1 MSQLGPILNSCRQPG
16 ARHVA
21 VEIDQ
26 RAGQGPAGDQC
37 QRQTGSGIADQIM
50 RDLRE
55 TSPQLP
61 QITRD
66 IGASTASIPVLLGM
80 TQQTLAEL
88 EALLHQLRNSWLL
101 YGGGA
106 TTPGGGRLPPKRCD
120 HEAHPDTTCHA
131 PCAC

>member
-1 MSQLGPILNSCRQPG
+1 VLASLDL
-16 ARHVA
+16 
-21 VEIDQ
+21 
-26 RAGQGPAGDQC
+26 
-37 QRQTGSGIADQIM
+37 IM

-80 TQQTLAEL
+80 TQQTLSEL

-101 YGGGA
+101 GGGGA
-106 TTPGGGRLPPKRCD
+106 TTPGGGRLPPQEVR
-120 HEAHPDTTCHA
+120 P
-131 PCAC
+131 